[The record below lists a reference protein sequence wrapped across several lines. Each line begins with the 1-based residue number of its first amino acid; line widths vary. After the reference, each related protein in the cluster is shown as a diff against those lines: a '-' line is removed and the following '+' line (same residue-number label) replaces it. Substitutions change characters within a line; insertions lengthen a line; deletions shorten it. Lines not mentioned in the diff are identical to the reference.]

1 MKHAKTLAGL
11 ASALVALTAL
21 PAHVQAQQMAYVS
34 KEVNLRAGPSSDF
47 PVVAILGA
55 GVNITV
61 EGCMSD
67 YRWCDV
73 SVGPNRGWLY
83 AGNIV
88 YPYQGANVPL
98 LTYGSAIGIGVIAFS
113 VGSYWDDYYRFRPWY
128 PQRQHWID
136 RPYAVP
142 YPVPYS
148 VPYPV
153 LRPGFQHPPGVN
165 PGFRPHH
172 RPHHRP
178 YDRPYDRPYGGP
190 DVGHRPPPQV
200 VVPVPHPPLGPRP
213 GFDQHPPPGVRPI
226 QGPVQRPVT
235 QGPVIQGQPAM
246 PRPHQGMRRN
256 EGQRSGE
263 AHGHGTG
270 RQP

>member
-142 YPVPYS
+142 FPVPYAVPYS

-153 LRPGFQHPPGVN
+153 PYPVPSPVFRPGFQHPPAQ
-165 PGFRPHH
+165 PGLVPGPHH
-172 RPHHRP
+172 PH
-178 YDRPYDRPYGGP
+178 
-190 DVGHRPPPQV
+190 
-200 VVPVPHPPLGPRP
+200 GPRP
-213 GFDQHPPPGVRPI
+213 DFDQRPPPGVRPT
-226 QGPVQRPVT
+226 QGPSQRPGIQV
-235 QGPVIQGQPAM
+235 PVIQGQPAM
-246 PRPHQGMRRN
+246 PRPHQGMRPS
-256 EGQRSGE
+256 EGQRRGE
-263 AHGHGTG
+263 AHGHGAG
-270 RQP
+270 RHP